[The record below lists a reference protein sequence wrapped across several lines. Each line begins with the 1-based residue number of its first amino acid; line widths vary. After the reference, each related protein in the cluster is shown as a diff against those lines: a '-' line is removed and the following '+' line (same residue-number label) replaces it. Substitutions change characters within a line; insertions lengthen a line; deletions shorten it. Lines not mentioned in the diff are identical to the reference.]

1 MLRGSRTHTIAH
13 FTFCLQIPTSHL
25 PGGASPVTPALE
37 TCHIRHLCAH
47 TEVTPA
53 VGSPQQLCHCPP
65 LLPCRPPAGGS
76 HTQLCQLF
84 LVSALLSPCPYFHIC
99 QGTSDPSC
107 PKSPKLVISSREVHK
122 RGVVQDT
129 SPGEM

>member
-1 MLRGSRTHTIAH
+1 MRVLHTHHST
-13 FTFCLQIPTSHL
+13 LQVLPSDTHLTSAWRSL
-25 PGGASPVTPALE
+25 
-37 TCHIRHLCAH
+37 TCHSCPGNLPHKTHLCAH

-65 LLPCRPPAGGS
+65 PTCCPADP
-76 HTQLCQLF
+76 QLGVPTLS
-84 LVSALLSPCPYFHIC
+84 SALLSPCPYFHIC

-122 RGVVQDT
+122 RGAVQDT
-129 SPGEM
+129 RPPLGQM